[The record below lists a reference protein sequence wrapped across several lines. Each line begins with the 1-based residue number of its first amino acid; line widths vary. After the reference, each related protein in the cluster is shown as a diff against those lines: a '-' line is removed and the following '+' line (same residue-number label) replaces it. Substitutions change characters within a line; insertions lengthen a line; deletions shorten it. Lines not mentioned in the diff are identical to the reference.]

1 MWQVRSDCRGLRP
14 EFDIAARCI
23 HHRHPEAPERSGGLE
38 GCAARLHPGHSSFE
52 APRALLRIAR
62 FAPQD
67 DGVGS
72 LTHGGAIMYGF

>member
-1 MWQVRSDCRGLRP
+1 MCGP
-14 EFDIAARCI
+14 AA
-23 HHRHPEAPERSGGLE
+23 S
-38 GCAARLHPGHSSFE
+38 GHSSFE

-72 LTHGGAIMYGF
+72 LTRGGAIMYGF